1 MKEHDSSD
9 VLNILGVNEN
19 FTPHTL
25 PSIEKI
31 KTIGLIIS
39 PTWWYSLD
47 VHLIERKI
55 KDERILSRRDTKK
68 LRIKT
73 VCVNLKVCLV
83 DEENKSSVVCIHKY
97 SQYSLIT
104 LGDTKVLSKESH
116 TGFTA
121 WSIFMR

>member
-1 MKEHDSSD
+1 MKENDSSYA
-9 VLNILGVNEN
+9 LNILGVNKN
-19 FTPHTL
+19 
-25 PSIEKI
+25 S
-31 KTIGLIIS
+31 
-39 PTWWYSLD
+39 
-47 VHLIERKI
+47 
-55 KDERILSRRDTKK
+55 RIFIHILLFKHTKK

-73 VCVNLKVCLV
+73 VCVNLKVCLF

-121 WSIFMR
+121 WSIFIDKRLKLIDISNVQSFVKQ